1 LPEGDTVHRWADRLR
16 DALVGHPV
24 TRVELRRD
32 PRGLAV
38 PAPGTIVTGVEAR
51 GKHLLISFA
60 DGATI
65 HTHMRV
71 QGVWHVYEA
80 GRPWRRPAFA
90 ARVVIEVDD
99 ATTAVCFDAPVVEL
113 RRDSKTRPTT
123 RGEAA
128 LERLGP
134 DLAEPTVDF
143 DAVMARLARLPDDTE
158 IANAL
163 LDQRVAAG
171 VGNVFKSEICWAHRI
186 NPWTPL
192 GELEADTRLALFTT
206 AHEQLRANVPPGR
219 RVTYRG
225 GLAVYNKARRPC
237 PRCRTPIRRARQGDD
252 NRVTF
257 WCPTCQ
263 PRA

>member
-24 TRVELRRD
+24 ARVELRRD
-32 PRGLAV
+32 PRGLAL
-38 PAPGTIVTGVEAR
+38 PAPGTVVTGVEAR
-51 GKHLLISFA
+51 GKHLLVYFA

-71 QGVWHVYEA
+71 QGVWQVYEA
-80 GRPWRRPAFA
+80 GRRWRRPAFA

-99 ATTAVCFDAPVVEL
+99 GTTAVCFDAPVVEL
-113 RRDSKTRPTT
+113 RRDSVARPTT
-123 RGEAA
+123 RGEASLA
-128 LERLGP
+128 RLGP
-134 DLAEPTVDF
+134 DLVEPEVDF
-143 DAVMARLARLPDDTE
+143 DAVMTRLAALPDETE

-163 LDQRVAAG
+163 LDQRVASG
-171 VGNVFKSEICWAHRI
+171 IGNVFKSEICWAHRV
-186 NPWTPL
+186 NPWTTL
-192 GELEADTRLALFTT
+192 GALDDATRRALYAT
-206 AHEQLRANVPPGR
+206 AHEQLRANIAPGR

-237 PRCRTPIRRARQGDD
+237 PRCRTPIRQARQGDD
-252 NRVTF
+252 DRVTF

-263 PRA
+263 PAS